1 MIIRYTTP
9 YHNFILP
16 FLSEEIDKVTVTYS
30 QNGIEL
36 IKKRKEDLTFID
48 ISTLLENASMGDE
61 DYLDSLMKKIDKMR
75 DKSLAIIQLT
85 QEETALF
92 NYFKAEEKNIVKVQF
107 HIVSNEGN
115 SFISRLVRMRVY
127 NSITEE
133 VL

>member
-36 IKKRKEDLTFID
+36 IKKRKEDIVFTD
-48 ISTLLENASMGDE
+48 ISDFLENASMGDE
-61 DYLDSLMKKIDKMR
+61 DLVDLLVKKIELKTDKTLVTIR
-75 DKSLAIIQLT
+75 LT

-127 NSITEE
+127 KSITEE